1 MLVHK
6 ASMGV
11 LEYIWTGQYRRDGTG
26 TKVPVER
33 LAKLADLPELDPA
46 DWWEIP
52 GDTTLAKRLRIYYPD
67 VEAIV
72 SPSGELVDVKPL
84 QTAKVPEDP
93 VEQQERRE
101 EARRRGYRAPG
112 RVRPKG
118 LMPFL
123 MGQNHTP
130 SGVSPPHVERREKP

>member
-6 ASMGV
+6 GSMGV
-11 LEYIWTGQYRRDGTG
+11 LEYIWTGQYRRERTG
-26 TKVPVER
+26 AKVPVEQM
-33 LAKLADLPELDPA
+33 AKLADLPQLDPA

-52 GDTTLAKRLRIYYPD
+52 GDTPLAKRLRIYYPY
-67 VEAIV
+67 VEAVV
-72 SPSGELVDVKPL
+72 SPAGDLVDVSPL
-84 QTAKVPEDP
+84 QAVKASEGLA
-93 VEQQERRE
+93 EQQARQE

-123 MGQNHTP
+123 MGQNHT
-130 SGVSPPHVERREKP
+130 SGGVFPPHVERREKP

>member
-26 TKVPVER
+26 SKVPVER
-33 LAKLADLPELDPA
+33 LARLADLPQLDPA
-46 DWWEIP
+46 EWWEIP
-52 GDTTLAKRLRIYYPD
+52 GDTPLAKRLRIYYPY
-67 VEAIV
+67 VQAVV
-72 SPSGELVDVKPL
+72 SPAGELVDVQPWRAVKS
-84 QTAKVPEDP
+84 PEDP
-93 VEQQERRE
+93 AVQQSRRE
-101 EARRRGYRAPG
+101 EAHRRGYRVPG

-123 MGQNHTP
+123 MEKSDH
-130 SGVSPPHVERREKP
+130 ERSEKT